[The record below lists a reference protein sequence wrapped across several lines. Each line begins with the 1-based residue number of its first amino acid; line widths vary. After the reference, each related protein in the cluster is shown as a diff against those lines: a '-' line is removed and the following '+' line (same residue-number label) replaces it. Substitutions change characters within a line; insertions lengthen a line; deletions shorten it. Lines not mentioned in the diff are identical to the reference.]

1 MAERTPLF
9 GAGIKVRPLGPQ
21 ADSTP
26 ETDDLVELTVERRA
40 AIVAYI
46 EADGRLSDEAKRRML
61 ARLSQDKVP
70 AAMVARIESRMG
82 S

>member
-1 MAERTPLF
+1 M
-9 GAGIKVRPLGPQ
+9 
-21 ADSTP
+21 
-26 ETDDLVELTVERRA
+26 ELTGERRA
-40 AIVAYI
+40 AMVAYI
-46 EADGRLSDEAKRRML
+46 EADGRLSEEAKRRML